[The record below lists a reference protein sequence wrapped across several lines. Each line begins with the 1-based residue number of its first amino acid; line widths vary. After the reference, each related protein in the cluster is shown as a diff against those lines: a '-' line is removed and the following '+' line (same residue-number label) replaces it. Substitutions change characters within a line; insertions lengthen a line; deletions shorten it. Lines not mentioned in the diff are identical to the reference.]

1 MCVQRSQEHVW
12 IRYGLPDRASPGH
25 ERVQALAAQDA
36 FVQARHVCLGSGFVD
51 KDKALRVNCS
61 SSQVRSLVSQILPM
75 GLASALP
82 TARNLADYLVAAE
95 MLTPNSVPPNFPPM
109 SQSRTRPTRPSRRR
123 RHRRRQPW

>member
-1 MCVQRSQEHVW
+1 MCVQRSQEHAW

-36 FVQARHVCLGSGFVD
+36 SVQALHVRLGSGFVD
-51 KDKALRVNCS
+51 KDKALRVNRS
-61 SSQVRSLVSQILPM
+61 SSQARSPVSQPLPM

-82 TARNLADYLVAAE
+82 TARNLADYLAAVV
-95 MLTPNSVPPNFPPM
+95 MLTPNSVLPI